1 MKTVYVCE
9 KCGKQF
15 ETYEEVYKCEESHR
29 TVETIDRWDLASKDR
44 YEVAEG
50 HTVSLGDELQDY
62 TTCKALPDTIMVK
75 YWKTNEDGAPV
86 IDEYGYP
93 VYGVVF
99 YSIDKTT
106 NKVDAELL
114 RRVEQSLLERN
125 KEQHLEIEGWK
136 KRKEAEAAQLQAQ
149 AEKEEK

>member
-1 MKTVYVCE
+1 MKTIYVCE

-44 YEVAEG
+44 YGVAEG

-75 YWKTNEDGAPV
+75 YRK

-93 VYGVVF
+93 VYGVAF
-99 YSIDKTT
+99 YSIDKTA
-106 NKVDAELL
+106 NRVDAGLL
-114 RRVEQSLLERN
+114 RRVEQSILERS
-125 KEQHLEIEGWK
+125 KEQYQEIEARK
-136 KRKEAEAAQLQAQ
+136 KREDAEATQ

>member
-1 MKTVYVCE
+1 MKTIYVCE

-44 YEVAEG
+44 YGVAEG

-75 YWKTNEDGAPV
+75 YRK
-86 IDEYGYP
+86 IDEDGYP
-93 VYGVVF
+93 VYGVAF
-99 YSIDKTT
+99 YSIDKTA
-106 NKVDAELL
+106 NRVDAGLL
-114 RRVEQSLLERN
+114 RRVEQSILERS
-125 KEQHLEIEGWK
+125 KEQYQEIEARK
-136 KRKEAEAAQLQAQ
+136 KREDAEATQ

>member
-29 TVETIDRWDLASKDR
+29 TVETIGRWDLASEDR
-44 YEVAEG
+44 YKVAEG
-50 HTVSLGDELQDY
+50 YTVSLGDELQDY

-75 YWKTNEDGAPV
+75 YRKIDEDGTPV
-86 IDEYGYP
+86 VDEYGYP
-93 VYGVVF
+93 VYSVSF
-99 YSIDKTT
+99 YSIDKTA
-106 NKVDAELL
+106 NRVDAGLL
-114 RRVEQSLLERN
+114 RRVERSILERS
-125 KEQHLEIEGWK
+125 KEQYQEIEARK
-136 KRKEAEAAQLQAQ
+136 KREDAEATQ

>member
-44 YEVAEG
+44 YEVAER

-75 YWKTNEDGAPV
+75 YLKTSEDGTPV
-86 IDEYGYP
+86 KDEYGYP
-93 VYGVVF
+93 IYGVAF
-99 YSIDKTT
+99 YSIDKTA
-106 NKVDAELL
+106 NRVDAELL

-125 KEQHLEIEGWK
+125 KEQHRELEEWK
-136 KRKEAEAAQLQAQ
+136 KREEAAAAQ